1 MMTKSKRG
9 TPRSTQTKV
18 YKNVRDVLLSNANT
32 NTVYNLVTNGSGQ
45 VSGSFALSPLG
56 VFAPAL
62 VAGVYINP
70 TVIDPPHLKWLS
82 ETCQNFG
89 MYRITRATLCY
100 VSALGTNTTGTLL
113 VTGFRDVSDV
123 QLPTQAAY
131 QNGKHAY
138 AFPIAEGSLKELR
151 MPLPIDNTWHKTT
164 YTTALPA
171 NTNLPWSGT
180 NTQLAYISTVDDLC
194 FTSFSYLVQN
204 APNVTNIGNFFVD
217 YDVEFGDPESLS
229 LNF

>member
-1 MMTKSKRG
+1 MSDG
-9 TPRSTQTKV
+9 
-18 YKNVRDVLLSNANT
+18 YG
-32 NTVYNLVTNGSGQ
+32 NTVYNVVTNGSGQ

-56 VFAPAL
+56 VYAPTL
-62 VAGVYINP
+62 TAGVYTNP
-70 TVIDPPHLKWLS
+70 TVIDPPHLKWLLGA
-82 ETCQNFG
+82 CQNFG
-89 MYRITRATLCY
+89 MYRITRATLCF
-100 VSALGTNTTGTLL
+100 VSAVGTDTTGTLL

-138 AFPIAEGSLKELR
+138 AYPVAEAGVKEIR
-151 MPLPIDNTWHKTT
+151 MPLPIDNTWHKAT
-164 YTTALPA
+164 YTTALRA

-204 APNVTNIGNFFVD
+204 APNATNIGNFFVD
-217 YDVEFGDPESLS
+217 YDVEFGDPQSLS

>member
-1 MMTKSKRG
+1 
-9 TPRSTQTKV
+9 V
-18 YKNVRDVLLSNANT
+18 YKGIRDVLCKDAISNS
-32 NTVYNLVTNGSGQ
+32 VYNMITNPSGQ

-56 VFAPAL
+56 VYSPTL
-62 VAGVYINP
+62 LAGVYINP
-70 TVIDPPHLKWLS
+70 TVIDPPHLKWLT

-100 VSALGTNTTGTLL
+100 VSSVGTNVTGTLL

-131 QNGKHAY
+131 QNGRHAY
-138 AFPIAEGSLKELR
+138 AHSVAEAGSKEIR
-151 MPLPIDNTWHKTT
+151 MPLPVDSSWRKTT
-164 YTTALPA
+164 FTTALPA

-180 NTQLAYISTVDDLC
+180 NTQLAYIATIDDLC
-194 FTSFSYLVQN
+194 FSSFSYLVQN
-204 APNVTNIGNFFVD
+204 GPISANIGNFFLD
-217 YDVEFGDPESLS
+217 YDVEFGDPESFT